1 MSDPAKSGK
10 PDSTGKPGTAEPA
23 KATTLDELRAQYEG
37 ALAKAA
43 QDSGAKAQPNAE
55 LTALRGEVEK
65 LRNAEADRSY
75 RTEMDKT
82 IIPTVAGDTGVDADL
97 VEMWVN
103 KQASNDPELMALW
116 NERGEKPKEF
126 KAAIEALKP
135 EFAKYAESKGLAQ
148 PAKKGDGADKGGKKL
163 ESAVRSA
170 REQPAGKPRD
180 FSSVD
185 LGAMSD
191 QQFAM
196 HSQEVFRLARAG
208 QLT

>member
-10 PDSTGKPGTAEPA
+10 PDPGGKPPAAEPA

-55 LTALRGEVEK
+55 LAALRGEVEK
-65 LRNAEADRSY
+65 LRNAEADRTY
-75 RTEMDKT
+75 RKEMDSF
-82 IIPTVAGDTGVDADL
+82 IVPAIAGETGVDADL

-103 KQASNDPELMALW
+103 KQASNDAALMALW

-135 EFAKYAESKGLAQ
+135 EFAKYAESKGLAV
-148 PAKKGDGADKGGKKL
+148 AKKGEGAEKGGKKL

-170 REQPAGKPRD
+170 REQPAGKARD